1 MGLGLTGD
9 VQHNIREGRTRC
21 AGPALHP
28 EGCVAPIPPQHCHCR
43 QERRHLRDRRLSF
56 PPPKPPPVT
65 IAIFATNICVHQD
78 IRQKTSWCYPARD
91 TYSGRRALQPAWVT
105 DVAFCPI
112 ATQPPPQAQTQAV
125 QHQQELYGTDESGA
139 LGVSSGVTSLSGGST
154 VAEPLR
160 YDSNVFMSA
169 HVNGSLSLWDLRKA
183 QFPLMTVSGH
193 QSNQNVKVR
202 MEWHP
207 LGLYLATCG
216 AGGVKLWT
224 VRPQAGPAGMPHR
237 GGTSCCINLVQW
249 IKSKNSVSTVHW
261 RPLPG
266 ELTTEQSSWPCTAAA
281 AVAAHTAAEMAPGTP
296 RMYNYQLG
304 SCPQSLET
312 FVSLWDCHNTN
323 IPRALIGDFVPESP
337 TASLYTTTT
346 ISNFVWLDSDSI
358 IAIHNDGKLH
368 VSTLAKNTR
377 VPFKTLRP
385 VSFAMDPK
393 GVITAATTQWNIS
406 NPVQD
411 RILTCAP
418 EPTFTPLN
426 PTASSHETSEPSL
439 PTESQQQTTQ
449 SKSTT
454 VKPQGRHIPT
464 DSRMMGQDLQT
475 NQLPWLTRTSSCSQ
489 YMMDL
494 YRSSSSIMTKASE
507 DYVFREMARR
517 CLLAPFGDI
526 KDKWMV
532 CRYNARVSEELR
544 CPHYAQLWTLAQHAF
559 QKRDVAQGHKTDE
572 HTRTSH
578 HVSDIA
584 SIFTS
589 PADSSTHIQG
599 SRSAVARNALFQP
612 EHQEEAED
620 DVKAFTLLFNSH
632 QDEFVHMGDET
643 VHPVG
648 QIPTFTMDS
657 LCRNCKTEDTGE
669 VSTTNQSQQAQQ
681 DYEQQC
687 AIFQKTVC
695 EIIQMYSEIGFF
707 QICALVFLVLGD
719 TLSTQESLAEIRSRS
734 ILFYIRALQHMKLYL
749 EASAVIRL
757 CPPSC
762 IAKGINLDK
771 PFRELNHVNTSFEF
785 TSIPSQQ
792 TPHCCVCGL
801 KVTGLSVWCP
811 GCGHGGHIEHIR
823 AWLERS
829 SQCPSGCSH
838 ICKFTPSVK

>member
-1 MGLGLTGD
+1 
-9 VQHNIREGRTRC
+9 
-21 AGPALHP
+21 
-28 EGCVAPIPPQHCHCR
+28 
-43 QERRHLRDRRLSF
+43 
-56 PPPKPPPVT
+56 
-65 IAIFATNICVHQD
+65 
-78 IRQKTSWCYPARD
+78 
-91 TYSGRRALQPAWVT
+91 
-105 DVAFCPI
+105 
-112 ATQPPPQAQTQAV
+112 
-125 QHQQELYGTDESGA
+125 
-139 LGVSSGVTSLSGGST
+139 
-154 VAEPLR
+154 
-160 YDSNVFMSA
+160 
-169 HVNGSLSLWDLRKA
+169 
-183 QFPLMTVSGH
+183 
-193 QSNQNVKVR
+193 

-237 GGTSCCINLVQW
+237 GGTSCCISLVQW
-249 IKSKNSVSTVHW
+249 IKSVHSVSTVHW

-266 ELTTEQSSWPCTAAA
+266 ELATEQSSWQCTAAA
-281 AVAAHTAAEMAPGTP
+281 AAAAHMAAETAPGTT

-304 SCPQSLET
+304 SCPQCLET
-312 FVSLWDCHNTN
+312 FVSLWDYRNTN
-323 IPRALIGDFVPESP
+323 IPRALVGDFVPESP
-337 TASLYTTTT
+337 SASYQTRTTVN
-346 ISNFVWLDSDSI
+346 NFLWLDSDSI
-358 IAIHNDGKLH
+358 IAIHSDGKLH
-368 VSTLAKNTR
+368 VNTLAKNTK

-393 GVITAATTQWNIS
+393 GIITAATTRWNIS
-406 NPVQD
+406 NPIQD
-411 RILTCAP
+411 RTLTCAP
-418 EPTFTPLN
+418 EPIFTPLN
-426 PTASSHETSEPSL
+426 QTLSSQDATDPL
-439 PTESQQQTTQ
+439 VAQQQAQ
-449 SKSTT
+449 SRGTT
-454 VKPQGRHIPT
+454 VLPQGTGQPASGRSTQT
-464 DSRMMGQDLQT
+464 DSRTAAQELQSS
-475 NQLPWLTRTSSCSQ
+475 QLPWLTRTSSCAQ
-489 YMMDL
+489 YLMDL

-559 QKRDVAQGHKTDE
+559 QKRDVGHGRKTDE
-572 HTRTSH
+572 HTRSSH

-584 SIFTS
+584 SIFMS
-589 PADSSTHIQG
+589 PADSSTTHIQG
-599 SRSAVARNALFQP
+599 SRTAVARNALFQP

-620 DVKAFTLLFNSH
+620 DVKAFTMLFNSH
-632 QDEFVHMGDET
+632 QDEFMHMGEET

-657 LCRNCKTEDTGE
+657 LCRNCKTEDTCE

-687 AIFQKTVC
+687 IIFQRTVC

-734 ILFYIRALQHMKLYL
+734 IMFYIRALQHMKMYL

-823 AWLERS
+823 AWLEKS

-838 ICKFTPSVK
+838 ICRFTPSVK